1 MSGARRHPLRLP
13 LLGTLAGLVALA
25 GCGGG
30 DGGGGGGGGS
40 GGSGHGG
47 VVVTT
52 SIWGDIVAQVAGDC
66 ARISVLIPAGA
77 DAHAFEP
84 SARQAAELR
93 DADLVVTNGLGLEE
107 GLEDTLEAVADAG
120 TPVVAL
126 APDLDPIPFGAEG
139 TDPHVWQDPARVA
152 RAVPPVADALVDHA
166 GCGADAVGERA
177 DAVATQLE
185 RLDAEVAERY
195 AALPEQAR
203 VLVTNHDAFG
213 YLADR
218 YGFRVVGTIIPGG
231 STLAEPSAADLA
243 DLAAVIEAEGV
254 TAIFAETIAPTALA
268 DALAAE
274 VGREV
279 AVVPLYSDA
288 LGERGSGA
296 DTYAGMVRTNA
307 ERMTEALGS
316 P

>member
-1 MSGARRHPLRLP
+1 MGCARRHFRPAPRP
-13 LLGTLAGLVALA
+13 GTLAGLLALGA
-25 GCGGG
+25 LLGCGGG
-30 DGGGGGGGGS
+30 DDAGNDDAGREVP
-40 GGSGHGG
+40 G

-52 SIWGDIVAQVAGDC
+52 SIWGDIVTQVAGGC
-66 ARISVLIPAGA
+66 APVSVLIPAGA
-77 DAHAFEP
+77 DPHAFEP
-84 SARQAAELR
+84 SARQVAELR
-93 DADLVVTNGLGLEE
+93 DADLVVANGLGLEE
-107 GLEDTLEAVADAG
+107 GLEDTLQGAAEAG
-120 TPVVAL
+120 TPVVHL
-126 APDLDPIPFGAEG
+126 APDLDPIPLGAEG

-152 RAVPPVADALVDHA
+152 RAVPPVADALVAHA
-166 GCGADAVGERA
+166 RCGADAVGERA
-177 DAVATQLE
+177 DAVVTQLE

-195 AALPEQAR
+195 AAVPEQDR

-243 DLAAVIEAEGV
+243 DLAAVIEAERV
-254 TAIFAETIAPTALA
+254 PAIFAETVAPTALA

-279 AVVPLYSDA
+279 AVVPLYSDT
-288 LGERGSGA
+288 LGEPGSGA
-296 DTYAGMVRTNA
+296 DTYAGMVRANA
-307 ERMTEALGS
+307 ERITEALGS